1 MRVFRKVVLP
11 LVWVAIFSVIAV
23 SLAVL
28 AFDSPPK
35 PAGSGVKPNGEIPV
49 SNTSVERGTVENVLE
64 LHGTIVV
71 DPPVSAKAAHEG
83 VINHFFVPVGAKVNK
98 GDNLFQVKFEE
109 GGDEEDSK
117 PTTRYF
123 NSVAPRD
130 GKVSSFAKE
139 LDDTVAKG
147 DVVGSIRQSS
157 FRATGSITPL
167 DQYRLVKMPKSAT
180 VSIDGG
186 PEPFSCGDLTIGAAE
201 TTEPSSGGGG
211 DPAEEP
217 EFRDESSGGEGGGD
231 AISCRVP
238 GDIRVFNGLT
248 MTMEVD
254 AGTAEDVL
262 VVPVTAVR
270 GLVDSGTVWVTGEDG
285 EPVERAVSLGISD
298 GNVVEIT
305 KGLKEGESV
314 LEFVPGGDSGPG
326 GGGKGEY
333 VEGFAE

>member
-11 LVWVAIFSVIAV
+11 LVWVAIFSTIAV

-49 SNTSVERGTVENVLE
+49 SNTSVERGTVTNILE
-64 LHGTIVV
+64 LHGTIAV
-71 DPPVSAKAAHEG
+71 DPPVSAKASHEG
-83 VINHFFVPVGAKVNK
+83 VINHFFVPVGAKVKK

-109 GGDEEDSK
+109 PGDEEESK
-117 PTTRYF
+117 PATRYF
-123 NSVAPRD
+123 NSVATKD
-130 GKVSSFAKE
+130 GRISSLAKE
-139 LDDTVAKG
+139 IDDTVAKG
-147 DVVGSIRQSS
+147 DVVGSIQQSS

-186 PEPFSCGDLTIGAAE
+186 PEPFKCGDLTIGAA
-201 TTEPSSGGGG
+201 TAAEPSGGSN
-211 DPAEEP
+211 DPAEES
-217 EFRDESSGGEGGGD
+217 EFQDQPSEGGGGD

-238 GDIRVFNGLT
+238 EDVRVFDGLT
-248 MTMEVD
+248 MSMEVD

-270 GLVDSGTVWVTGEDG
+270 GLVDTGTVWVTGEDG
-285 EPVERAVSLGISD
+285 DSVERPVSLGISD

-305 KGLKEGESV
+305 KGLEEGESV
-314 LEFVPGGDSGPG
+314 LEFVPGADSGPG
-326 GGGKGEY
+326 GGEGEF
-333 VEGFAE
+333 VEEFAE